1 MNFDDGKIITKET
14 TAQNR
19 LSESKRANE
28 NKKQQHDRKTT
39 LFNGKKSSSSIGN
52 GSMI

>member
-19 LSESKRANE
+19 LSE

-39 LFNGKKSSSSIGN
+39 LFNGKKVAAALATAR
-52 GSMI
+52 